1 MNREQLERNQVLV
14 YLVAVVA
21 GIALGSLAPAVGEWA
36 EAAILPVLAV
46 LLLATFLQ
54 VPLAHLPA
62 AFRDVRFLGAVLIAN
77 FVLIPLVVAGLLL
90 LAPNDPAIRLGIV
103 MVLVVP
109 CTDWF
114 LTFTHVAKGDTARA
128 VAATPVLLLVQLALL
143 PVYVFVL
150 QGGDQRVEIELGP
163 IVVTFVVLIV
173 IPLVIA
179 AVLELLGSRRPGPAA
194 TAVEASAWLPV
205 PLLAIV
211 LFLIATSQVGAILGA
226 LPLLPWLTTIFVGYL
241 VAAVIIAL
249 VTSRLLRLEP
259 QVTRTVVFSTSTR
272 NSFVVLPIALALP
285 EAAAIA
291 VVVIVVQTFV
301 ELFGMV
307 IAVKVVPKIVP
318 VPPPGLTSSR

>member
-1 MNREQLERNQVLV
+1 MSREQLERNQVVV
-14 YLVAVVA
+14 YLLAVVG
-21 GIALGSLAPAVGEWA
+21 GIALGLLAPAAGEWA

-54 VPLAHLPA
+54 VPLAHLPV
-62 AFRDVRFLGAVLIAN
+62 AFRDVRFLGALLIAN

-90 LAPNDPAIRLGIV
+90 FAPDEPAIRLGIV
-103 MVLVVP
+103 LVLVVP

-143 PVYVFVL
+143 PLYVFLL

-163 IVVTFVVLIV
+163 IVVTFIVLIV
-173 IPLVIA
+173 IPLIIA
-179 AVLELLGSRRPGPAA
+179 AVLEMLGSRRPGPIAR
-194 TAVEASAWLPV
+194 AVDASAWLPV

-211 LFLIATSQVGAILGA
+211 LFLIATSQVGAILDA
-226 LPLLPWLTTIFVGYL
+226 LPLLPWLAAIFLGYL
-241 VAAVIIAL
+241 IAAVIVAL
-249 VTSRLLRLEP
+249 VTARVFRLEP
-259 QVTRTVVFSTSTR
+259 QVTRTVVFSVSTR

-285 EAAAIA
+285 EAAAVA

-307 IAVKVVPKIVP
+307 IAVKLVPSIVP
-318 VPPPGLTSSR
+318 APPRDLTTPR

>member
-1 MNREQLERNQVLV
+1 MLV

-62 AFRDVRFLGAVLIAN
+62 AFRDVRFLGALLIAN

-103 MVLVVP
+103 LVLVVP

-114 LTFTHVAKGDTARA
+114 LTFTDVAKGDTARA

-173 IPLVIA
+173 IPLGIA
-179 AVLELLGSRRPGPAA
+179 AVLELLGSRRPGPVA

-249 VTSRLLRLEP
+249 VTSRLFRLEP

-318 VPPPGLTSSR
+318 TPPPDLTPSR